1 MSIAYHKK
9 SSKNYIQYTLRV
21 EEKIMNK
28 IREISKDEEISINE
42 VINQSLLFA
51 IEDYEKNKKQ

>member
-21 EEKIMNK
+21 EEKVMNK

>member
-9 SSKNYIQYTLRV
+9 NSKNYIQYTLRV
-21 EEKIMNK
+21 EESIMNR
-28 IREISKDEEISINE
+28 IREISKHEQLSINE

-51 IEDYEKNKKQ
+51 IEDYEKNKK